1 MSGNYSVCQAR
12 PVRFFLLR
20 GYRQR
25 KPDRSTCIITMPV
38 QFEDTQAFVEWNEM
52 MSRKYDSEAFH
63 LRSNFLIRW
72 IENRRVTA
80 VLNFLQATAQDVVVE
95 VGCGAGV
102 VLEQI
107 PAGRLVGMDLS
118 GFILHK
124 TKRRLAGKTADLLQA
139 NAESLPFADSQ
150 FNKLLCTEVIEHVQE
165 PRNLAAELARVVQ
178 SDGAVVITIPNEGLI
193 DRVKAIITRLGLAR
207 WLLQATDDEAD
218 DVYDSPE
225 DANEWHLHQ
234 FDLELLREVTQGHL
248 QISEIRAIPFAFLP
262 LRYVVLF
269 QKQPLG
275 VSTV

>member
-1 MSGNYSVCQAR
+1 
-12 PVRFFLLR
+12 
-20 GYRQR
+20 
-25 KPDRSTCIITMPV
+25 MPA

-72 IENRRVTA
+72 IEGRRVATI
-80 VLNFLQATAQDVVVE
+80 LQLLEARVQDVVVE

-139 NAESLPFADSQ
+139 NAETLPFANNQ
-150 FNKLLCTEVIEHVQE
+150 FNKLVCTEVIEHVLE
-165 PRNLAAELARVVQ
+165 PRNLAKELARVVQ
-178 SDGAVVITIPNEGLI
+178 ANGVVVITIPNERLI
-193 DRVKAIITRLGLAR
+193 DRVKSIITRLGLAR
-207 WLLQATDDEAD
+207 WLLQASDDVA

-225 DANEWHLHQ
+225 DVNEWHLHQ
-234 FDLELLREVTQGHL
+234 FNLEMLREVTRGQLHIH
-248 QISEIRAIPFAFLP
+248 QIRAIPFALMP

-269 QKQPLG
+269 QKHSPG
-275 VSTV
+275 VPEV